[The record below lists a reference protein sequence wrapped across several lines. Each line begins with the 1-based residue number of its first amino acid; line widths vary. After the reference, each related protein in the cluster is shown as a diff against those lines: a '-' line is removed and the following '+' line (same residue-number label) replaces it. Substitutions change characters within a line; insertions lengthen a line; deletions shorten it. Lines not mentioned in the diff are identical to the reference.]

1 MTVFGSRPNESNSH
15 GRRAVT
21 QHERIAEPNLSL
33 ARPDGRTALER
44 DCFTTQP
51 RGIQVP
57 AVVKLPGENANAGRR
72 TDQLTHVMDLMPT
85 FLSVA
90 GADYPDVYHGE
101 SIVPLQ
107 GVSLLPLLRGES
119 SAEEEPRELGW
130 SAYGMDAY
138 RKGNWKALRL
148 PEPYVNGDW
157 QLYDLAADPLNCM
170 TVPQNF
176 RTA

>member
-1 MTVFGSRPNESNSH
+1 MC
-15 GRRAVT
+15 RRNTSTDIGPGWAYAAATPLRLFKGYVA
-21 QHERIAEPNLSL
+21 Q
-33 ARPDGRTALER
+33 G
-44 DCFTTQP
+44 
-51 RGIQVP
+51 GIQVP

-90 GADYPDVYHGE
+90 GAGYPDVYHGE

-170 TVPQNF
+170 TVPRNF